1 MQAVDQHSPS
11 DQINTELSAR
21 RTGMS
26 FQRTRMSADR
36 TLMSVIRTALSLIS
50 FGFTIYQVFQKLRD
64 AEAHSGSK
72 PEAVTLSKFFA
83 LHYGIFT
90 AVHGLLVLVF
100 FGLVMGGLWQQGQA
114 WWLSAIIIAAIH
126 YLGFRSEW
134 RARQGWTRTTPGR
147 VMAEPYARVLVL
159 HVIVIA
165 GGWLALSAPSPQSI
179 LKLFALIKLGVE
191 LIAAF
196 IWSRFALKKMP

>member
-1 MQAVDQHSPS
+1 MAYVLIVLWNIATLVPIWLGWWDVFAVLGLYWFE
-11 DQINTELSAR
+11 NLC
-21 RTGMS
+21 TGVV
-26 FQRTRMSADR
+26 Q
-36 TLMSVIRTALSLIS
+36 
-50 FGFTIYQVFQKLRD
+50 FQKLRD
-64 AEAHSGSK
+64 AEAHSGGK
-72 PEAVTLSKFFA
+72 LEAVPLSKFFA

-90 AVHGLLVLVF
+90 AVHGVLVLVF

-126 YLGFRSEW
+126 YLGFRGEW

-159 HVIVIA
+159 HLIVIA